1 MQKKLFATTE
11 REHAEERY
19 AELDRVFYAQELDD
33 DQLANVAGLL
43 TFEPEAG
50 KYVFVCPDN
59 RSLVGEYLLL
69 HSKLYLPNAKFL
81 PYLSSG
87 WNLLYWKRTYYSNGP
102 DAHDI
107 AAISNFDLVSYLI
120 NTISTIPTEAPDDQ
134 AVSS

>member
-1 MQKKLFATTE
+1 M
-11 REHAEERY
+11 
-19 AELDRVFYAQELDD
+19 ELDRAFYAKDLDY

-43 TFEPEAG
+43 EFDPGAG
-50 KYVFVCPDN
+50 KYLFVCPDN

-69 HSKLYLPNAKFL
+69 HSKLFLPKAKFL
-81 PYLSSG
+81 PYLSNG
-87 WNLLYWKRTYYSNGP
+87 WNLLYWKTEYFNDSP
-102 DAHDI
+102 DVDNI